1 MPAPKQQPVRRVER
15 QIDANAGLIF
25 LETFEGIGRM
35 RLLEVAA
42 SRLLYAMC
50 TATHGAGPG

>member
-25 LETFEGIGRM
+25 LETLEGIGHM

-42 SRLLYAMC
+42 SRLPCAVY
-50 TATHGAGPG
+50 TATYSAGPG

>member
-1 MPAPKQQPVRRVER
+1 VRRVER

-42 SRLLYAMC
+42 SRLLYAVYA
-50 TATHGAGPG
+50 ATYRAGPG